1 MTAQP
6 ILLDTCALLHILTG
20 SSVGL
25 EIIKSHR
32 LDERKDKPLVSTV
45 SAGEMLAIITDRKWG
60 EKKVEAA
67 KELLRKFVL
76 VPVNPG
82 VIKDTYGD
90 LMSFSKSKGFPRGQN
105 DHWIAAT
112 ASVTGAILVTN
123 DKDFD
128 GLHQHGKVVRVF
140 HDPAP
145 KPPPTKAP
153 ARTKAVRTKKGSKK

>member
-20 SSVGL
+20 SPVGL
-25 EIIKSHR
+25 EIIKSHN
-32 LDERKDKPLVSTV
+32 LDERKDKPLVSAV
-45 SAGEMLAIITDRKWG
+45 SAGEMLAIISDRKWG

-82 VIKDTYGD
+82 LIKDTYGD
-90 LMSFSKSKGFPRGQN
+90 LMSFSKSKGFSRGQN

-112 ASVTGAILVTN
+112 ACVTGALLVTN

-128 GLHQHGKVVRVF
+128 GLHHHGKVVRVF
-140 HDPAP
+140 HDPEP
-145 KPPPTKAP
+145 KLPPTKAP
-153 ARTKAVRTKKGSKK
+153 GKIKSVRAKKASKK